1 MTTSASTTS
10 STSLRVSSISITRSL
25 DGIADQRTGHAVP
38 AAATL
43 AQLEALDGDDLDPG
57 LAHLG
62 DRVGVALV
70 GDDHAGLERDDVV
83 AVVPLLALLLV
94 GVAAGLDPPQLG
106 YPQGVGHRGQEAF
119 LLGDVELSFRG

>member
-1 MTTSASTTS
+1 MMLPMIRAIAWFGPKRGPS
-10 STSLRVSSISITRSL
+10 STGVSGFVSVLI
-25 DGIADQRTGHAVP
+25 V
-38 AAATL
+38 AAATTF
-43 AQLEALDGDDLDPG
+43 AELEALDLDDLDAG

-94 GVAAGLDPPQLG
+94 LVAAGLDHLQAVDL
-106 YPQGVGHRGQEAF
+106 QGVGDGAEEAV
-119 LLGDVELSFRG
+119 LDG